1 MAATRPRQQGG
12 EDEVMQRQ
20 PPQPVEAAS
29 VTRNESVPT
38 KHQPLLTV
46 RDHVVLSD
54 LSIYRYLTVA
64 QVARLRFGHRKLAE
78 RRMRRLNALR
88 VVERFQPC
96 AAPRTGFH
104 EWIYRLSPSGAQIV
118 AADKAVPVDSVKP
131 PVRRPRG
138 GDYLAHHR
146 ELTDFRIWLHE
157 GCRASAGAFA
167 LDFIPADQE
176 CRTDGRRHRR
186 AGVEI
191 PSVGRAIIPDAVFC
205 LHRRDGRAAL
215 LMLEIDRGRNPCPA
229 GIPTPF
235 LESSTATARP
245 SRLVAEASLATV
257 FGHEFRGFRILF
269 VVPDPHRAN
278 AVLRLAE
285 RAGSSS
291 IPSSGSPPVTGRR
304 SLATSARRSGRTV
317 TAQALG
323 PSPTHPARC
332 PLPD

>member
-1 MAATRPRQQGG
+1 
-12 EDEVMQRQ
+12 MQRQ
-20 PPQPVEAAS
+20 PPQPAEVAS

-46 RDHVVLSD
+46 RDHLVLSD

-167 LDFIPADQE
+167 LDFIPAYEE

-215 LMLEIDRGRNPCPA
+215 LMLEIDRGTEPLSGGHPNA
-229 GIPTPF
+229 I
-235 LESSTATARP
+235 
-245 SRLVAEASLATV
+245 SRKLDRYHHAFEAKAETSLAAM
-257 FGHEFRGFRILF
+257 FGHEFKGFRILF
-269 VVPDPHRAN
+269 VVPDAHRAN

-285 RAGSSS
+285 RAELDPLIWVTTRDRVTISGDLGAPIWQDGHSSS
-291 IPSSGSPPVTGRR
+291 PRT
-304 SLATSARRSGRTV
+304 LA
-317 TAQALG
+317 
-323 PSPTHPARC
+323 
-332 PLPD
+332 D